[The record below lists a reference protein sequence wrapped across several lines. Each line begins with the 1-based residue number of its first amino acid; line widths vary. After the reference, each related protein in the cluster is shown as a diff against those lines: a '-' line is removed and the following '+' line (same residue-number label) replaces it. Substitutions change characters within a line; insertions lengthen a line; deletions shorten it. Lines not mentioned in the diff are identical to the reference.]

1 MTSSKLRKKNTV
13 FELLNSKVFDIN
25 KIHGLQNLDGTSC
38 YSDCVLFSLLAIPD
52 NFINKHMF
60 FSKIKHY
67 NITKSQEKIRNIIQK
82 YIIKLAISI
91 RFTNDIKTCQKFR
104 TMLNIC
110 QLNGMP
116 NFGKHGQQESGEF
129 LSYLFTIFNINNIA
143 KTRTI
148 NFATNNLT
156 SKVTQKELIQTSVTY
171 DKKASPIVFIDPFK
185 LNGKLDKNNLI
196 YYFLKQFTDSGELT
210 KDNKFIYKV
219 SSKNIKYSRTF
230 SYMTVMDSPYIVF
243 WAQRANPIDNSIIR
257 TNITPTQQI
266 TLNSKR
272 VLYLNSIILHIG
284 NISGGHYIT
293 YFRHNIKWYLYDDI
307 NSNIIYIGNYFKM
320 LETTPNPCTNGVLY
334 FYS

>member
-13 FELLNSKVFDIN
+13 FELLNNKVFDIN

-52 NFINKHMF
+52 NFINEHMF
-60 FSKIKHY
+60 FSKIDHD
-67 NITKSQEKIRNIIQK
+67 NISKSQEKIRNIIQK
-82 YIIKLAISI
+82 YIIKLTISI
-91 RFTNDIKTCQKFR
+91 RFTNDIKTCQKLR

-116 NFGKHGQQESGEF
+116 NFGKYGQQESGEF
-129 LSYLFTIFNINNIA
+129 LSYIFTIFNINNIA

-156 SKVTQKELIQTSVTY
+156 SKVTQKELLQTSIIY

-185 LNGKLDKNNLI
+185 LKNKISKNNLI
-196 YYFLKQFTDSGELT
+196 YYFLKQFNDSGELT
-210 KDNKFIYKV
+210 NGNKFKYKI
-219 SSKNIKYSRTF
+219 SSKIIEYSRTF
-230 SYMTVMDSPYIVF
+230 SYMTVMDSSYIVF

-272 VLYLNSIILHIG
+272 VLHLNSIILHIG
-284 NISGGHYIT
+284 NINGGHYIT
-293 YFRHNIKWYLYDDI
+293 YFRNKLKWYVYDDI
-307 NSNIIYIGNYFKM
+307 NPNIIYIGNYFKM
-320 LETTPNPCTNGVLY
+320 LEANPNPCTNGVLY